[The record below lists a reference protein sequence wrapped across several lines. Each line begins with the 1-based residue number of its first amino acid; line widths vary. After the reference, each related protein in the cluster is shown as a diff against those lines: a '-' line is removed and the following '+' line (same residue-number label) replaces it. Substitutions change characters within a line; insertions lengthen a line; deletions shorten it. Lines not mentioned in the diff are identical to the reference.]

1 MSVTNEFSAFEQSF
15 WVSELVLSACYQYI
29 RLETCGLIS
38 VLCGQSLAGRSRFL
52 NLMMTLLH
60 VAQYAGE
67 SALEFFQLL
76 FKMEESEDAR
86 LYLILK
92 GFLSTICRLITDEV
106 V

>member
-1 MSVTNEFSAFEQSF
+1 MFQV
-15 WVSELVLSACYQYI
+15 Y
-29 RLETCGLIS
+29 RLEMCGLIS

-67 SALEFFQLL
+67 SALELFQLL

-86 LYLILK
+86 LYLTVK
-92 GFLSTICRLITDEV
+92 GFLTTICRLITNEV